1 MFTFIANYKTLYYS
15 ALSSKLFISFLM
27 AINLVLCS
35 IWTEL
40 ETVQSSRV
48 YDNMAHKPKRPIIC
62 FFFSPRRYNSRGNDF
77 KTFTI
82 INIFSKK
89 ETHVFYY
96 RTIVVDRGY
105 GVAGKF

>member
-1 MFTFIANYKTLYYS
+1 MI
-15 ALSSKLFISFLM
+15 KLLTNPKGRSF
-27 AINLVLCS
+27 AS
-35 IWTEL
+35 
-40 ETVQSSRV
+40 
-48 YDNMAHKPKRPIIC
+48 
-62 FFFSPRRYNSRGNDF
+62 FFSPRRYNSRGNDF

-105 GVAGKF
+105 GVARKF